1 MGRMKRRTSLLL
13 LGRMKRRTS
22 LLLLSA
28 AAGASLLSA
37 CAASA
42 PASKPAASSLRVNG
56 TVAYRERIAL
66 DPAAEVVVQ
75 LLDVSRMD
83 APSVTLAEQRIKA
96 NGRQPPFAYE
106 LQVDAARID
115 PRMRYAVSARIV
127 RGEQLLFINDT
138 QYPVLTQG
146 GGTAANLVLVR
157 VTPSPPS
164 PR

>member
-1 MGRMKRRTSLLL
+1 MI
-13 LGRMKRRTS
+13 RMKRRTS

-28 AAGASLLSA
+28 AAGASLLGA
-37 CAASA
+37 CASPSSA
-42 PASKPAASSLRVNG
+42 PKPATPAASLLRVSG

-66 DPAAEVVVQ
+66 DPSAEVIVQ

-96 NGRQPPFAYE
+96 NGKQPPFAYE

-115 PRMRYAVSARIV
+115 PRMRYAVSARIL

-146 GGTAANLVLVR
+146 GGTSANLVLVR
-157 VTPSPPS
+157 VSPA

>member
-1 MGRMKRRTSLLL
+1 MN
-13 LGRMKRRTS
+13 RMKRRTS

-37 CAASA
+37 CAASPS
-42 PASKPAASSLRVNG
+42 PASKPAPSAASSLRVSG

-96 NGRQPPFAYE
+96 NGKQVPFAYE
-106 LQVDAARID
+106 LQVEAGRID
-115 PRMRYAVSARIV
+115 PRMRYAVSARIL

-146 GGTAANLVLVR
+146 SGTTANLVLVR
-157 VTPSPPS
+157 VTPSP
-164 PR
+164 R

>member
-1 MGRMKRRTSLLL
+1 M
-13 LGRMKRRTS
+13 
-22 LLLLSA
+22 LSA
-28 AAGASLLSA
+28 AAGASVLSA
-37 CAASA
+37 CASST
-42 PASKPAASSLRVNG
+42 PASKPSASLRVSG

>member
-1 MGRMKRRTSLLL
+1 MSRMKRRTSLL
-13 LGRMKRRTS
+13 M
-22 LLLLSA
+22 LSSV
-28 AAGASLLSA
+28 AGASMLSA
-37 CAASA
+37 CASSA
-42 PASKPAASSLRVNG
+42 PASKPAGAASLRVSG

-66 DPAAEVVVQ
+66 DPAAEIVVQ

-96 NGRQPPFAYE
+96 NGKQVPFAYE

-115 PRMRYAVSARIV
+115 PRMRYAVSARIL

-146 GGTAANLVLVR
+146 SGTTANLVLVR
-157 VTPSPPS
+157 VTPSP
-164 PR
+164 R

>member
-1 MGRMKRRTSLLL
+1 
-13 LGRMKRRTS
+13 MKRRTS

-28 AAGASLLSA
+28 AAGASLLNA
-37 CAASA
+37 CAAPSATPA
-42 PASKPAASSLRVNG
+42 PAPAPAPSGGGASSLRVTG

-66 DPAAEVVVQ
+66 DPSAEVVVQ

-96 NGRQPPFAYE
+96 NGKQPPFAFE
-106 LQVDAARID
+106 LKVDAARID
-115 PRMRYAVSARIV
+115 PRMRYAVSARIL
-127 RGEQLLFINDT
+127 RAEQLLFINDT

-146 GGTAANLVLVR
+146 SGTTANLMLVR
-157 VTPSPPS
+157 VAQA

>member
-1 MGRMKRRTSLLL
+1 MI
-13 LGRMKRRTS
+13 RMKRRTS

-37 CAASA
+37 CASSSPA
-42 PASKPAASSLRVNG
+42 PKPATPPASSLRVSG

-66 DPAAEVVVQ
+66 DPSGEVVVQ

-96 NGRQPPFAYE
+96 NGKQPPFAYE
-106 LQVDAARID
+106 LTVDAARID
-115 PRMRYAVSARIV
+115 PRMRYAVSARIL

-146 GGTAANLVLVR
+146 GGTTANLVLVR
-157 VTPSPPS
+157 VTPSP
-164 PR
+164 R

>member
-1 MGRMKRRTSLLL
+1 M
-13 LGRMKRRTS
+13 GRMKRRTS

-28 AAGASLLSA
+28 AAGTSLLSA
-37 CAASA
+37 CAAPA
-42 PASKPAASSLRVNG
+42 PAPTSASPAASSLRVSG

-96 NGRQPPFAYE
+96 NGKQVPFGYE

-115 PRMRYAVSARIV
+115 PRMRYAVSARIL

-146 GGTAANLVLVR
+146 SGTTANLVLVR
-157 VTPSPPS
+157 VTPSP
-164 PR
+164 R

>member
-1 MGRMKRRTSLLL
+1 M
-13 LGRMKRRTS
+13 GRMKRRTS

-37 CAASA
+37 CASPSPTSKPA
-42 PASKPAASSLRVNG
+42 PPAASSLRVSG

-66 DPAAEVVVQ
+66 DPSAEVVVQ

-96 NGRQPPFAYE
+96 NGKQPPFAYE
-106 LQVDAARID
+106 LTVDAARID
-115 PRMRYAVSARIV
+115 LRMRYAVSARIL

-146 GGTAANLVLVR
+146 SGATADLVLVR
-157 VTPSPPS
+157 VTPSP
-164 PR
+164 R

>member
-1 MGRMKRRTSLLL
+1 
-13 LGRMKRRTS
+13 MKRRTS

-37 CAASA
+37 CAS
-42 PASKPAASSLRVNG
+42 PSSASKPAPPAASSLRVSG

-66 DPAAEVVVQ
+66 DPSAEVVVQ

-96 NGRQPPFAYE
+96 NGKQPPFAYE

-115 PRMRYAVSARIV
+115 PRMRYAVSARIL

-146 GGTAANLVLVR
+146 NGTTADLVLVR
-157 VTPSPPS
+157 VTPSP
-164 PR
+164 R

>member
-1 MGRMKRRTSLLL
+1 MKRRTSLV
-13 LGRMKRRTS
+13 
-22 LLLLSA
+22 LLSA

-37 CAASA
+37 CASPSSA
-42 PASKPAASSLRVNG
+42 VSEPAPPAASSLRVSG

-66 DPAAEVVVQ
+66 DPSAEVVVQ

-115 PRMRYAVSARIV
+115 PRMRYAVSARIL

-146 GGTAANLVLVR
+146 SGTTANLVLVR
-157 VTPSPPS
+157 VAPS